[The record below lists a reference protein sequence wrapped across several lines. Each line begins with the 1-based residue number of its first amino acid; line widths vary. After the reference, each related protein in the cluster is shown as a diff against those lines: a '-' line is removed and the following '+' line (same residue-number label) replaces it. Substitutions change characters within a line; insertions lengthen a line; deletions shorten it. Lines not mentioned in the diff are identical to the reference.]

1 MANGKL
7 ARSVSIIGAGYTP
20 LGNVSESPEMKD
32 LTERELFAW
41 ASMEAMENGHVRA
54 KDIDAYYVGV
64 SGPNYD
70 SRFKSAAP
78 FFGDWIGMHD
88 KPTLFHDEACGS
100 SAFGLEQAVLA
111 VASGKYDCV
120 ISGAVN
126 INTSVPKGCYPP
138 FVREQ
143 LDNETLWNE
152 VYSAIDA
159 AYEKPTYG
167 SVGPVEAL
175 LEAYAIK
182 YGVTRDEIDDCFV
195 NYIIGKRAEALK
207 NPKAINV
214 KRTYEEEARR
224 FKFTDIKKYLLDNRF
239 NPLMGSIVRARFLGT
254 GVDAA
259 ASLIVC
265 ATDIAGKISDRQPI
279 EVAGI
284 ATIGTNDTT
293 FCQYPLRSDEI
304 LFREAYAMAGIT
316 DPYNEVEYMG
326 IHDCPASMVIPVSEP
341 AGYIKPGEAWKY
353 MRDGEMN
360 HDGKKPVNATGGRTQ
375 SGHPRS
381 PAFAIEVTEAVSQ
394 MRGESGERQIPKK
407 PKCSVVWGG
416 GAGYNIGACVLKTL

>member
-1 MANGKL
+1 
-7 ARSVSIIGAGYTP
+7 
-20 LGNVSESPEMKD
+20 
-32 LTERELFAW
+32 
-41 ASMEAMENGHVRA
+41 
-54 KDIDAYYVGV
+54 
-64 SGPNYD
+64 
-70 SRFKSAAP
+70 
-78 FFGDWIGMHD
+78 
-88 KPTLFHDEACGS
+88 
-100 SAFGLEQAVLA
+100 
-111 VASGKYDCV
+111 
-120 ISGAVN
+120 
-126 INTSVPKGCYPP
+126 
-138 FVREQ
+138 
-143 LDNETLWNE
+143 
-152 VYSAIDA
+152 
-159 AYEKPTYG
+159 
-167 SVGPVEAL
+167 
-175 LEAYAIK
+175 
-182 YGVTRDEIDDCFV
+182 
-195 NYIIGKRAEALK
+195 
-207 NPKAINV
+207 
-214 KRTYEEEARR
+214 
-224 FKFTDIKKYLLDNRF
+224 
-239 NPLMGSIVRARFLGT
+239 MGSIVRARFLGT

-326 IHDCPASMVIPVSEP
+326 IHDCPASMVIPVSEA

-394 MRGESGERQIPKK
+394 MRGESGERQISKK